1 MYDTPDYPTM
11 MRLLFAKF
19 TKDAGVNFKIPK
31 DVQPSSFNVFFKNLK
46 VVEVVFGKQH
56 KTVDIKTVLNVEK
69 SISGLIKDYC
79 YWDAEKDNGL
89 TPFVKINKGRKWLE
103 LDFAK
108 QTSEIPLYN
117 EKFVRVA
124 AARHIFSLDGEWS
137 FSIQGEGQDYFMK
150 RANKL
155 CLKIEK
161 ADEIGIMYRDYHRD
175 SFYLNRIG
183 DINLLEKMTEFGY

>member
-11 MRLLFAKF
+11 MRLLFAKL

-46 VVEVVFGKQH
+46 IVEVVFGKQN

-69 SISGLIKDYC
+69 SISGLIKDYD
-79 YWDAEKDNGL
+79 YWDVEKDNGL
-89 TPFVKINKGRKWLE
+89 TPFIKIKKGRKWLE

-108 QTSEIPLYN
+108 QISQIPLYN
-117 EKFVRVA
+117 EKFVSVA
-124 AARHIFSLDGEWS
+124 AARYIFSLNGEWS
-137 FSIQGEGQDYFMK
+137 FSIRGEGQDYFMK

-155 CLKIEK
+155 YLKIEK
-161 ADEIGIMYRDYHRD
+161 ADEIGIMYRDYYRH
-175 SFYLNRIG
+175 SFDLNRIG
-183 DINLLEKMTEFGY
+183 DINLLKEVTEFGY

>member
-46 VVEVVFGKQH
+46 VLEVVFGKQN

-69 SISGLIKDYC
+69 SISELIKDYG
-79 YWDAEKDNGL
+79 YWDAERDNGL

-124 AARHIFSLDGEWS
+124 AARHILSLDGEWS

-155 CLKIEK
+155 YLKIEK
-161 ADEIGIMYRDYHRD
+161 ADEIGTMYRDYHRH
-175 SFYLNRIG
+175 SFDLNRIG
-183 DINLLEKMTEFGY
+183 NINLLEKMTEFGY